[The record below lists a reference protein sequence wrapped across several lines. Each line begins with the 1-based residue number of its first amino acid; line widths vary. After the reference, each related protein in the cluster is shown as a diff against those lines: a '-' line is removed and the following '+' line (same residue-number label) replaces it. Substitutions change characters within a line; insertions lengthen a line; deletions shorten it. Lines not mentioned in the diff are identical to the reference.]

1 MNRFKQIYDIS
12 LTLGQQEA
20 VYPGDPELEQ
30 ETISSLADGGIAEVS
45 KFSICAHCGTH
56 LDLPAHFIKGSPKI
70 ESYPPGDFILP
81 ARVVKI
87 DNEEAVTLR
96 ELESKKI
103 ERGGAVLFKTTNS
116 ESGLVCSGSF
126 SRRYVY
132 LTPDAEVAFAR
143 IRSVRVKLV
152 GLDYYSV
159 DLYGDSSYPT
169 HHVLLGGN
177 VKILEAI
184 NLVEVPEGDYTLI
197 ALPLKIKGA
206 EASPVRAV
214 LAR

>member
-20 VYPGDPELEQ
+20 VYPGDPEFKQ
-30 ETISSLADGGIAEVS
+30 ETVTSLADGGIAEVS
-45 KFSICAHCGTH
+45 EFSICAHCGTH
-56 LDLPAHFIKGSPKI
+56 LDLPAHFIQGARTM
-70 ESYPPGDFILP
+70 ETYPPGDFILP
-81 ARVVKI
+81 ARVVQI
-87 DNEEAVTLR
+87 DDEEAVTLR

-103 ERGGAVLFKTTNS
+103 EPGGAVLFKTTNS

-126 SRRYVY
+126 SHRYVY
-132 LTPDAEVAFAR
+132 LTPDAAR
-143 IRSVRVKLV
+143 FCVTRGVKLV

-159 DLYGDSSYPT
+159 DLYGDSGYPT
-169 HHVLLGGN
+169 HHVLLNGN
-177 VKILEAI
+177 VMILEGI
-184 NLVEVPEGDYTLI
+184 NLAEVQEGDYTLI

-214 LAR
+214 LVR

>member
-12 LTLGQQEA
+12 LTLGRQEA
-20 VYPGDPELEQ
+20 VYPGDPEFKR
-30 ETISSLADGGIAEVS
+30 ETVTSLADGGIAEVS

-56 LDLPAHFIKGSPKI
+56 LDLPAHFIKGTPRI

-87 DNEEAVTLR
+87 DDEEAVTLR

-103 ERGGAVLFKTTNS
+103 EPGGAVLFKTTNS

-126 SRRYVY
+126 SHRYVY
-132 LTPDAEVAFAR
+132 LTPDAAHFCVA
-143 IRSVRVKLV
+143 SGVKLV

-159 DLYGDSSYPT
+159 DIYGDSGYPT
-169 HHVLLGGN
+169 HHVLLNGN
-177 VKILEAI
+177 VIILEGI
-184 NLVEVPEGDYTLI
+184 NLAEVREGDYTLI

-214 LAR
+214 LVR

>member
-20 VYPGDPELEQ
+20 VYPGDPEFKQ
-30 ETISSLADGGIAEVS
+30 ETVTSLADGGIAEVS
-45 KFSICAHCGTH
+45 EFSICAHCGTH
-56 LDLPAHFIKGSPKI
+56 LDLPAHFIKGTPRI

-87 DNEEAVTLR
+87 DDKEAVTLR
-96 ELESKKI
+96 ELERKKI

-126 SRRYVY
+126 SRRYVH
-132 LTPDAEVAFAR
+132 LTPDAARFCVAR
-143 IRSVRVKLV
+143 GVKLV

-169 HHVLLGGN
+169 HHVLLNGN
-177 VKILEAI
+177 VIILEGI
-184 NLVEVPEGDYTLI
+184 NLAEVREGDYTLI